1 MEKIRKGQL
10 NKTWREDKG
19 EDKERWGKIRED
31 EGRWKEDK
39 EKITANKGR

>member
-10 NKTWREDKG
+10 NKTRREDNG

-31 EGRWKEDK
+31 EGRWREDK
-39 EKITANKGR
+39 EKITENKGR